1 MHLRPTEFSYRDC
14 RPFTENKERKQKFKK
29 TGSYI
34 YQSELNKVYFQ
45 HDMACGNFKN
55 LPRGTA
61 YQRGLTSLVYKI
73 LHKIFA
79 ATSAWSE
86 TLAAHTRT
94 EIKSNA
100 DPENKDPSDLA
111 NEWDMLNMP
120 NINYSHPLKTIY
132 WVLLWKI
139 CS

>member
-1 MHLRPTEFSYRDC
+1 MHLRQTEFTYSDC
-14 RPFTENKERKQKFKK
+14 RPFTENKERKQKFKE

-45 HDMACGNFKN
+45 HDMASGNFKN
-55 LPRGTA
+55 LPRGTV
-61 YQRGLTSLVYKI
+61 YQRGLASLVYKI
-73 LHKIFA
+73 LDKIYA

-86 TLAAHTRT
+86 TVAAHTRT
-94 EIKSNA
+94 EINSNA
-100 DPENKDPSDLA
+100 YPENKDPSDLA
-111 NEWDMLNMP
+111 NEWYMLNMP
-120 NINYSHPLKTIY
+120 SINYSHPLKTIY